1 MTKVLD
7 ASAEDLHHQREA
19 ILTEFNLTYDEFERR
34 AECYALVGSEWK
46 AWDDL
51 RAIDFLLGED

>member
-7 ASAEDLHHQREA
+7 ASVEILHCQRDA
-19 ILTEFNLTYDEFERR
+19 ILAEFNISYDEFKRR
-34 AECYALVGSEWK
+34 ARNYALVGSEWK

-51 RAIDFLLGED
+51 RAIDFLLGDD

>member
-7 ASAEDLHHQREA
+7 ASVEELHRQRET
-19 ILTEFNLTYDEFERR
+19 ILTEHNLNYNEFKRR
-34 AECYALVGSEWK
+34 AASYALVGSEWK

-51 RAIDFLLGED
+51 RAIDFLLGDD